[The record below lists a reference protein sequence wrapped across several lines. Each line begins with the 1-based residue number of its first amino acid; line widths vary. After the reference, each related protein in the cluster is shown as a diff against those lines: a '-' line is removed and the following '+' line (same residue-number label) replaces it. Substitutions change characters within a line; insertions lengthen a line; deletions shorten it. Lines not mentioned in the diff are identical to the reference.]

1 MTTRID
7 AETSS
12 SLSNSSPLSSSAEAL
27 FCELAHR
34 HTLHRHNEVLYF
46 KLGHFLLLLLAL
58 LALLG
63 ISAHPRPGRALAA
76 LPKSSERSAQRHG
89 AQLRRGGPSAGG
101 GGRGAR
107 ALGHGHH
114 GGPGQ
119 NRGLELQSH
128 GFGPGLAFGLS
139 SLGAPTLRG
148 GRSEEATDETAMR
161 GGIAHEKRGEDADII
176 SHIHYMP

>member
-1 MTTRID
+1 M
-7 AETSS
+7 
-12 SLSNSSPLSSSAEAL
+12 P
-27 FCELAHR
+27 
-34 HTLHRHNEVLYF
+34 
-46 KLGHFLLLLLAL
+46 KLLAL
-58 LALLG
+58 LVTRLPSPLQQKRFSASSPTVIPSTG
-63 ISAHPRPGRALAA
+63 IMRSSTSSSATSSCFCLPFLPFLAYLRTRVRAVRSRHC
-76 LPKSSERSAQRHG
+76 PKAPSAVPS
-89 AQLRRGGPSAGG
+89 ATAPQLRRGGPSAGG